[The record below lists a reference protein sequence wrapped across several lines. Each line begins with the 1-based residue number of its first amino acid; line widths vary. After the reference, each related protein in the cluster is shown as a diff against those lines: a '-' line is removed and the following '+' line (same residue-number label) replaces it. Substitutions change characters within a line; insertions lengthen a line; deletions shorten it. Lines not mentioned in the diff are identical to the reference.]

1 MNEKLQKVIARINQ
15 LRAISKSTHS
25 RAEAETTL
33 QLAAKLIAQYQLDE
47 ATIETETGKVE
58 DPLDLDGEHIIYESG
73 RIVQW
78 KSELAIGVAEL
89 NGLYLYNARVRGR
102 ESHRYQTRYRII
114 GKKSNIA
121 IGLYMFEFLV
131 ATIQELVNDYVP
143 GTTGKRGVNPDRE
156 QWCLGCVRGFLDK
169 MKAEKREVMKQATS
183 TALVFVGNQAKEAED
198 AFKKKT
204 GIKLVASSY
213 RPQGQT
219 RDTYG
224 SGYKKGQTITV
235 NAGMSGGAKEPNKL
249 T

>member
-1 MNEKLQKVIARINQ
+1 MNEKLQKIIARINQ

-47 ATIETETGKVE
+47 ATIETETGKCD
-58 DPLDLDGEHIIYESG
+58 DPLDLEAEHIIYESG

-131 ATIQELVNDYVP
+131 DEIARLVDDYVP
-143 GTTGKRGVNPDRE
+143 GGQKRGVNPDRE

-235 NAGMSGGAKEPNKL
+235 NQGMGGSAKEPNKL